1 MTKKEIKEFLLKNKN
16 KRRIISNKFDAT
28 SLMQDVLAL
37 IIESGGRIT
46 KESYQRVEETFK
58 EHHLKINTRE
68 IQPMLQDILKQSN
81 ILLNQECGDW
91 KEAIT
96 KVAEILVSDAVIE
109 ESYITAMI
117 KSVEEFG
124 PYIVVGKHL
133 ALAHARP
140 EDGVNK
146 LGISVLT
153 LKNPVYFGNPDN
165 DPVRIVFC
173 LAAVDSYSHLNV
185 MKNLIDL
192 INDEEKVNRLIA
204 VQDID
209 MFNNVLYGS
218 EKNKLEEERF
228 S

>member
-1 MTKKEIKEFLLKNKN
+1 
-16 KRRIISNKFDAT
+16 
-28 SLMQDVLAL
+28 
-37 IIESGGRIT
+37 
-46 KESYQRVEETFK
+46 
-58 EHHLKINTRE
+58 
-68 IQPMLQDILKQSN
+68 MLQDILKQSN